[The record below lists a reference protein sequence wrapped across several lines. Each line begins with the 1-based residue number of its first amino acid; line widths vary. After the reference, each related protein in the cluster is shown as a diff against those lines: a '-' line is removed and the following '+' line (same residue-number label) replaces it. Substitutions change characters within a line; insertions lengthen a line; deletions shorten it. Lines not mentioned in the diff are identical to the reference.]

1 MRRIIHTLGHSLGHT
16 LGLTLA
22 PALLAL
28 AAGCNAYRLEPPAGF
43 AQVYAGDDGAHM
55 KANNNVGLRINVFD
69 NVEGG
74 TLTFWSRDMVEKLG
88 RRDYQLI
95 DQKPAETKN
104 GVVGTRFDFSYTP
117 VGDVEPPRFYTA
129 VLFVSDKHIVV
140 LQLAGLES
148 FKPQYAAQID
158 GILDDLKVRGCKLK
172 TKACKGP
179 QPERLSTP
187 VKAAVKAEAVPET
200 EAEAETKTAEDAAKA
215 DDAGKAEDAAKAK
228 PAKGD
233 AAKGDAAKGDA
244 AKGDAAKGAKSAKS
258 AGG

>member
-1 MRRIIHTLGHSLGHT
+1 MRRIIHTLGHT

-69 NVEGG
+69 NVDGG

-88 RRDYQLI
+88 RRGYQLV
-95 DQKPAETKN
+95 DQKPAESKN

-117 VGDVEPPRFYTA
+117 VGDVEPPRFYTS
-129 VLFVSDKHIVV
+129 VLFVSDEHIVV

-148 FKPQYAAQID
+148 YKPQYAAQID
-158 GILDDLKVRGCKLK
+158 GILDDLKVRGCKLR

-187 VKAAVKAEAVPET
+187 APEPKAEPT
-200 EAEAETKTAEDAAKA
+200 PDAEPAAETAEEAAKTEEA
-215 DDAGKAEDAAKAK
+215 TKGEEAK

-233 AAKGDAAKGDA
+233 AAKPAKT
-244 AKGDAAKGAKSAKS
+244 KS

>member
-1 MRRIIHTLGHSLGHT
+1 MRHIIHTLRHSLGHT
-16 LGLTLA
+16 LGLTIA

-88 RRDYQLI
+88 RRGYQLV
-95 DQKPAETKN
+95 DQKPAESKN

-129 VLFVSDKHIVV
+129 VLFVSDEHIVV
-140 LQLAGLES
+140 LQLAGLETY
-148 FKPQYAAQID
+148 KPQYAAQID

-187 VKAAVKAEAVPET
+187 APEPKAEPAP
-200 EAEAETKTAEDAAKA
+200 EAEPAETAEEAAKG
-215 DDAGKAEDAAKAK
+215 DEAK
-228 PAKGD
+228 PAKAEEAKPAKAD
-233 AAKGDAAKGDA
+233 AKAAKSKP
-244 AKGDAAKGAKSAKS
+244 
-258 AGG
+258 GGG